1 MVQSFDV
8 VVIGAGPGGY
18 PAAIRS
24 AQLGKKTAIIE
35 TKWIGGECLNW
46 GCIPSKA
53 LISAANFYERATK
66 QAQEMG
72 ITFGSA
78 SVDFQKLQSWKKGIQ
93 DKQIG
98 GINQL
103 LKGNKVDIILGTAK
117 FKSAKTVEVTKA
129 DGSKEDINGLNFVI
143 STGATFISIPGFQ
156 IDEKD
161 ILSAKGALELDQ
173 VPKEFLIIGGG
184 IIGLELGSVYL
195 RLGSKVT
202 VVELLEEVLP
212 GVDVTLTRVVKKRL
226 REEGVKFYTAST
238 AKKWSK
244 GSDGMLEVEVESKS
258 EGKLTVKA
266 NKILLSVGKKAST
279 QNLGLE
285 VAGVKTDQR
294 GFIIASIKQQ
304 TNIPSIY
311 AVGDCTGMPFL
322 AHRATKQG
330 VVAAEVIAGLPSE
343 SDFRSIP
350 GAIFTEPEIA
360 FTGLTEDEAKAKGYD
375 VVTGRV
381 AFAINAKAQAGQMSD
396 GFVKVVMD
404 KKTELL
410 LGVQM
415 VGPEVSNLISEAS
428 LALEMGTTVEELG
441 FTIHPHPTL
450 PEVLMEA
457 AEAALGKSIHT
468 MNPLKRN

>member
-1 MVQSFDV
+1 MVQTFDV

-53 LISAANFYERATK
+53 LISAANFYDRAKK
-66 QAQEMG
+66 QAQEMV
-72 ITFGSA
+72 ITFRSA

-103 LKGNKVDIILGTAK
+103 LKGNKVEIILGTAK
-117 FKSAKTVEVTKA
+117 FKSANIVEVTKEN
-129 DGSKEDINGLNFVI
+129 GSKEDISGSNFVI
-143 STGATFISIPGFQ
+143 STGASFISIPGFQ

-226 REEGVKFYTAST
+226 REEGVKFFTAST

-285 VAGVKTDQR
+285 VVGVKTDQR
-294 GFIIASIKQQ
+294 GFIITSIKQQ

-343 SDFRSIP
+343 SDFKSIP

-360 FTGLTEDEAKAKGYD
+360 FTGLTEDEAKVKGYD

-428 LALEMGTTVEELG
+428 LAIEMGTTVEELG

>member
-1 MVQSFDV
+1 MIF
-8 VVIGAGPGGY
+8 
-18 PAAIRS
+18 
-24 AQLGKKTAIIE
+24 
-35 TKWIGGECLNW
+35 
-46 GCIPSKA
+46 
-53 LISAANFYERATK
+53 
-66 QAQEMG
+66 
-72 ITFGSA
+72 
-78 SVDFQKLQSWKKGIQ
+78 
-93 DKQIG
+93 
-98 GINQL
+98 
-103 LKGNKVDIILGTAK
+103 
-117 FKSAKTVEVTKA
+117 
-129 DGSKEDINGLNFVI
+129 
-143 STGATFISIPGFQ
+143 
-156 IDEKD
+156 
-161 ILSAKGALELDQ
+161 
-173 VPKEFLIIGGG
+173 
-184 IIGLELGSVYL
+184 
-195 RLGSKVT
+195 
-202 VVELLEEVLP
+202 
-212 GVDVTLTRVVKKRL
+212 
-226 REEGVKFYTAST
+226 
-238 AKKWSK
+238 
-244 GSDGMLEVEVESKS
+244 
-258 EGKLTVKA
+258 
-266 NKILLSVGKKAST
+266 LSVGKKAST

-285 VAGVKTDQR
+285 VAGVKTDPR

-343 SDFRSIP
+343 SDFKSIP

-360 FTGLTEDEAKAKGYD
+360 FTGLTEDEAKVKGYD

-428 LALEMGTTVEELG
+428 LAIEMGTTVEELG

>member
-1 MVQSFDV
+1 MAKSFDV

-35 TKWIGGECLNW
+35 TKWMGGECLNW

-66 QAQEMG
+66 HAQEMG
-72 ITFGSA
+72 IIFDNA
-78 SVDFQKLQSWKKGIQ
+78 KVDFQKLQSWKRGIQ
-93 DKQIG
+93 DKQIS

-103 LKGNKVDIILGTAK
+103 LKGNKIEIVLGTAK
-117 FKSAKTVEVTKA
+117 FTSSKAVEVTKD
-129 DGSKEDINGLNFVI
+129 DGSKEEITATNFII

-161 ILSAKGALELDQ
+161 ILSAKGVLELDHI
-173 VPKEFLIIGGG
+173 PKDFLIIGGG

-195 RLGSKVT
+195 KLGSNVT
-202 VVELLEEVLP
+202 VVELLDEILP
-212 GVDVTLTRVVKKRL
+212 GVDPSLIRVVKKRL
-226 REEGVKFYTAST
+226 RDAGVKFYTASS
-238 AKKWSK
+238 AKKFTK
-244 GSDGMLEVEVESKS
+244 GSNGTLEVEVESKK
-258 EGKLTVKA
+258 EGNFKVTV

-279 QNLGLE
+279 QNLGLDK
-285 VAGVKTDQR
+285 AGVKTDQR
-294 GFIIASIKQQ
+294 GFIITNTKQQ
-304 TNIPSIY
+304 TNIPTIY

-330 VVAAEVIAGLPSE
+330 IVAAEVVAGQPSE
-343 SDFRSIP
+343 SDFKSIP

-360 FTGLTEDEAKAKGYD
+360 FTGLTEEEATKQGYE

-381 AFAINAKAQAGQMSD
+381 PFGINAKAQAQQMSD

-415 VGPEVSNLISEAS
+415 VGPEASNLISEAA
-428 LALEMGTTVEELG
+428 LALEMGTTVEELA

-450 PEVLMEA
+450 PEVIMEA
-457 AEAALGKSIHT
+457 AEAALGKAIHI
-468 MNPLKRN
+468 MNPLKSR

>member
-1 MVQSFDV
+1 MSQSFDV

-53 LISAANFYERATK
+53 LISASNFYQRASK
-66 QAQEMG
+66 EAQEMG
-72 ITFGSA
+72 INIEKI
-78 SVDFQKLQSWKKGIQ
+78 SVDVKKLQAWKKGIQ
-93 DKQIG
+93 DKQING
-98 GINQL
+98 VGQL
-103 LKGNKVDIILGTAK
+103 LKGNKVELILGTAT
-117 FKSAKTVEVTKA
+117 FKSPKVVEVVKE
-129 DGSKEDINGLNFVI
+129 DGSKEEITGTNFVI

-156 IDEKD
+156 IDEENV
-161 ILSAKGALELDQ
+161 LSAKGALELDH

-202 VVELLEEVLP
+202 VVELLDEILP
-212 GVDVTLTRVVKKRL
+212 GVDPSLIRVVKKHL
-226 REEGVKFYTAST
+226 RQEGVKFYTASQ
-238 AKKWSK
+238 AKKWTK
-244 GSDGMLEVEVESKS
+244 KSDGTLEVDVESKS
-258 EGKLTVKA
+258 EGSLKITA

-285 VAGVKTDQR
+285 AAGVQTDKR
-294 GFIIASIKQQ
+294 GYILTNTKQQ
-304 TNIPSIY
+304 TNVPGIY

-322 AHRATKQG
+322 AHRAMKQG
-330 VVAAEVIAGLPSE
+330 AIAAEVIAGMSSA
-343 SDFRSIP
+343 SDFKSMP

-360 FTGLTEDEAKAKGYD
+360 FVGMSEEEASENGYE

-381 AFAINAKAQAGQMSD
+381 PFAINAKAQAHQMSE
-396 GFVKVVMD
+396 GFVKVIMD
-404 KKTELL
+404 KKSEVL

-415 VGPEVSNLISEAS
+415 VGPDVSNLISEAA
-428 LALEMGTTVEELG
+428 LAIEMGTTVEEMA
-441 FTIHPHPTL
+441 FTVHPHPTL

-457 AEAALGKSIHT
+457 CESALGKAIHI
-468 MNPLKRN
+468 MNPLKSR